1 MRPTKAGLGLLVVT
15 LICASVGRIFGSIEM
30 FYLAGMCAAALV
42 IGVIYTATIRLD
54 LAVSRS
60 ASPAKL
66 RAGSPA
72 RVDLQLDNRSRR
84 PTPTMTVQD
93 RVQKTQG
100 AVLALAPISRRTP
113 AKVAY
118 RLPASRR
125 GPIEIGP
132 LSLTLGDPLG
142 LTKTTVVASGQVE
155 LLVHPQL
162 IPLTKLRSS
171 AGRDPLAEQRRA
183 HSIADSGDEFFA
195 LRPYSVGDELK
206 RVHWPATARR
216 GELVVRQDERPK
228 TGRVTVVLDHQSG
241 AYDDESFERAITGAL
256 SALYAAWNG
265 EDALRF
271 ANSANP
277 MGVDLNTMSELTAI
291 DGRLAY
297 LERVS
302 SGSLAETLETAGRF
316 NGGGTLVVVTSA
328 VNDESA
334 IALERA
340 QRGFGRMI
348 IVTTLANA
356 QSQIS
361 QYPKLAKHVLA
372 HDGVNDFAEQWR
384 LHVDALVVSR

>member
-1 MRPTKAGLGLLVVT
+1 
-15 LICASVGRIFGSIEM
+15 M

-42 IGVIYTATIRLD
+42 IGLLYTATIRLD

-72 RVDLQLDNRSRR
+72 RVDLQLENRSRR

-155 LLVHPQL
+155 LLVHPHLIQL
-162 IPLTKLRSS
+162 SKLRAS

-183 HSIADSGDEFFA
+183 HAIADHGDEFFA
-195 LRPYSVGDELK
+195 LRPYVVGDELK

-228 TGRVTVVLDHQSG
+228 TGRVTVVLDHQRG
-241 AYDDESFERAITGAL
+241 VYDYESFERAISGAL

-271 ANSANP
+271 VTSANP
-277 MGVDLNTMSELTAI
+277 MGVDLNTSSELAAI
-291 DGRLAY
+291 DGRLAH
-297 LERVS
+297 LTEVLN
-302 SGSLAETLETAGRF
+302 GSLAETLEAAGRF
-316 NGGGTLVVVTSA
+316 NGGGALVVVTPA
-328 VNDESA
+328 INDESA

-340 QRGFGRMI
+340 QRGFGRLL
-348 IVTTLANA
+348 IVTTLPDSQARNA
-356 QSQIS
+356 R
-361 QYPKLAKHVLA
+361 YPKLAQHVLT
-372 HDGVNDFAEQWR
+372 HDGVSDFAEQWR
-384 LHVDALVVSR
+384 LHVDAMAVSR